1 MKVQEYNLTA
11 NEKFAVWFTTML
23 MMTEEQ
29 LDHDSK
35 VRVVKMAKT
44 VFSGEDV
51 NMKKIEDDDPEEVA
65 KYQKKIEEI
74 EAMKEG
80 IRKEMD
86 QIKRVLDACYG
97 EVKVKED
104 CNHQTKKK
112 RRWKN

>member
-1 MKVQEYNLTA
+1 MTEQKYSLSP

-29 LDHDSK
+29 LDYDSK

-51 NMKKIEDDDPEEVA
+51 NMKKIENDDPEEVA
-65 KYQKKIEEI
+65 KYEKKIEEI
-74 EAMKEG
+74 EAMKEA

-104 CNHQTKKK
+104 CNHQTEKK

>member
-1 MKVQEYNLTA
+1 MTEQKYSLSP

-44 VFSGEDV
+44 IFSGEDV
-51 NMKKIEDDDPEEVA
+51 NIKKIENDDPEEVA

-74 EAMKEG
+74 EAMKEA
-80 IRKEMD
+80 IRKEIN

-104 CNHQTKKK
+104 CNHQTKKN

>member
-1 MKVQEYNLTA
+1 MTEQKYSLSP

-29 LDHDSK
+29 LDYDSK

-51 NMKKIEDDDPEEVA
+51 NMKKIENDDPEEVA
-65 KYQKKIEEI
+65 KYEKKIEEI
-74 EAMKEG
+74 EAMKEA